1 MFHIFTNMPDASL
14 YDDGETSYD
23 LMAEDDRKKYICKYK
38 GCGKFFRYKSEIIRH
53 TATHSESRPF
63 VCHYDNCFKA
73 FKRNDAL
80 ENHIRSSHTKETPFI
95 CPFPDCG
102 MKFTT
107 HGSFRYHVLK
117 HNKNGSETESNIS
130 IKEPLPEVYQQRKQV
145 KLNSPTPSSPFME
158 QTQPMKVEPIYQKLK
173 MAEGNEEFLAPPP
186 RFASQLKWSFVTDD
200 IESEMSEP
208 KAEEPQQNQLNVIL
222 EENQLLKQKLATS
235 EMVIKNMQKQIDDL
249 LGSLFAYQSQSNNML
264 NINLG
269 AANTSTSTQ
278 DPSYPASTFDEGERI
293 GEPMLDMINYGEEKN
308 MLSPSGMY
316 GTTNDA
322 NALDNFFSF
331 GKEMNFIEF

>member
-1 MFHIFTNMPDASL
+1 MTEASP
-14 YDDGETSYD
+14 YDEGETSYE
-23 LMAEDDRKKYICKYK
+23 LMAEEDRKKYVCKYQ

-63 VCHYDNCFKA
+63 ICQYDNCFKA

-117 HNKNGSETESNIS
+117 HNKQGSEVESPVNM
-130 IKEPLPEVYQQRKQV
+130 KEPLPEVYLQRKQV
-145 KLNSPTPSSPFME
+145 KPNSPASSGSYTE
-158 QTQPMKVEPIYQKLK
+158 QKQPMKVEPVYQKMK
-173 MAEGNEEFLAPPP
+173 MAEGNEEFMAPPP
-186 RFASQLKWSFVTDD
+186 RFASTLKWSFVTDD
-200 IESEMSEP
+200 IESETSE
-208 KAEEPQQNQLNVIL
+208 KTEEPQNQLNAIL
-222 EENQLLKQKLATS
+222 EENKVLKQKLSTS
-235 EMVIKNMQKQIDDL
+235 EKVIKNMQKQIDDL
-249 LGSLFAYQSQSNNML
+249 LGNLFAYQQSNNL
-264 NINLG
+264 LNNINPLPF
-269 AANTSTSTQ
+269 TSSPSTQ
-278 DPSYPASTFDEGERI
+278 GQSYPESNFDEGEKL

-308 MLSPSGMY
+308 MMSPSGLY
-316 GTTNDA
+316 TAATNDN

-331 GKEMNFIEF
+331 GKEMNFIDF